1 MNFNK
6 TTKINTKLK
15 LATLII
21 LTISLITCNN
31 NSEKEKLTFKVYIGG
46 APSSLDPHLVDETI
60 GARILE
66 QVFSGLLSLNTKTG
80 KLMPGLAKNWEA
92 SKDKKT
98 YQFYLRDNLVWS
110 DGVSITAEG
119 IRKSFLRI
127 LNKTTESAHV
137 DVLKSIIKN
146 GQEYFDG
153 KVSDSE
159 LGIKAIDSK
168 TLEITLTSPK
178 TLFS

>member
-6 TTKINTKLK
+6 IEKIGKKIKMVMLFM
-15 LATLII
+15 LAA
-21 LTISLITCNN
+21 SLIACNS

-66 QVFSGLLSLNTKTG
+66 QVFSGLLTLNTKTG
-80 KLMPGLAKNWEA
+80 KLKPGLAKNWEV

-127 LNKTTESAHV
+127 LNKATESAHV
-137 DVLKSIIKN
+137 DM
-146 GQEYFDG
+146 
-153 KVSDSE
+153 
-159 LGIKAIDSK
+159 
-168 TLEITLTSPK
+168 
-178 TLFS
+178 